1 MQYERR
7 SRGPGPGAPSRRPTR
22 SGAAAGSQTSQAQY
36 PLPRATVAVLRQ
48 HSKQDAP
55 YAGTNRSLAL
65 NKLVGPWA
73 RLDASQPELDP
84 DTRRRFLEALCQ
96 EPKEAQEVRQL
107 MLKRWQAQV
116 ESYRRSGW
124 TVCELRAQPEWRF
137 VSGLGMA
144 NPLETNLVL
153 HRIGGFPYIPGS
165 SIKGAVRAYAELE
178 LLEQGVQPRRP
189 QARAAEFSAQERDLL
204 EVFGAQDQAGKVI
217 FFDALPVTGTTL
229 ELDVIN
235 VHYPAYYQQGEP
247 PADWQD
253 PVPVLFLAVGKATQ
267 FTFAVASRDAGLA
280 GLALRWLQGAVQT
293 TGLGGKTSAGYGYFQ
308 PLPAPTQ
315 RPQEHARGG
324 RPR

>member
-1 MQYERR
+1 MQHERR
-7 SRGPGPGAPSRRPTR
+7 SRGPDPGTPFPRRSASGAPARP
-22 SGAAAGSQTSQAQY
+22 QPDQVKY
-36 PLPRATVAVLRQ
+36 PLPGATVAVLRQ
-48 HSKQDAP
+48 HSKPDAP
-55 YAGTNRSLAL
+55 YTGTNRSLAL

-73 RLDASQPELDP
+73 RLDASQAELRVDS
-84 DTRRRFLEALCQ
+84 RRRFLQALCQ

-107 MLKRWQAQV
+107 MQKRWQAQL

-178 LLEQGVQPRRP
+178 QGVPPRRP
-189 QARAAEFSAQERDLL
+189 QARATEFSAQERDLL

-217 FFDALPVTGTTL
+217 FFDAMPVTGVTL

-235 VHYPAYYQQGEP
+235 VHYPDYYQRGEP
-247 PADWQD
+247 PADWQN
-253 PVPVLFLAVGKATQ
+253 PVPVLFLAVGKETQ
-267 FTFAVASRDAGLA
+267 FTFAVASQDARLA
-280 GLALRWLQGAVQT
+280 ELALQWLQGALQT

-308 PLPAPTQ
+308 LQQAPTQ
-315 RPQEHARGG
+315 GPQEHARGG